1 MTTLGVVWTPPK
13 ASFNGK
19 HNKVKAKVLI
29 TLYLRTLENI
39 NTGLSARELAEL
51 SGEKLISIT
60 GKLSAW
66 TRWGLVRQRPGR
78 IGTKCMAVYSLGK
91 KGNHYV
97 IYVIPPEIYSKYLNE
112 IREHQRRMLNVH

>member
-39 NTGLSARELAEL
+39 NTGLSARELAEQ
-51 SGEKLISIT
+51 SGEKLSTI
-60 GKLSAW
+60 KRKVYAW
-66 TRWGLVRQRPGR
+66 AKWELVRQKPGR
-78 IGTKCMAVYSLGK
+78 VGTRCVALYYILPKVM
-91 KGNHYV
+91 HYV

-112 IREHQRRMLNVH
+112 IREHQRRMINVH